1 MAVKNWCLTKEH
13 RARALVLFALLGLSA
28 CHSQSDSLS
37 PATNNQ
43 VSPTELVIDGS
54 SVLVAVPAQLR
65 TINEVNP
72 QAVQAI
78 VTVNGVESELQ
89 RGANGQFS
97 GQINVPAQSGFNVR
111 IDFYEAY
118 SGQRLTLARAE
129 KMITTA
135 SDNLSLL
142 LQPGDYDYNS
152 FDFDGD
158 NVSNIVERQYNTSPL
173 DSEQRPELVE
183 VEVLAAPAA
192 AAVSAGFNEY
202 LIEATVGSKSFT
214 VAANTGQ
221 LSHVFEVVKQD
232 TLTANVRLIESRT
245 GQSVTIGTQTR
256 QIVNPQAYS
265 QVIFD
270 GAQYDLF
277 QDQDNDGF
285 SNLDELIAGTDLFAA
300 PVANQINYL
309 ITFEVPAEI
318 TNPSNAFAM
327 LQVNGNNV
335 NLSRVGNT
343 YIATTTAT
351 AGAQVNIEVQV
362 NDNYQG
368 QVVTLATF
376 SGDAVPTE
384 GETLTLQGFSNLLDA
399 DNDGIL
405 NFAELA
411 QGSNPFAAETPACT
425 PVTENI
431 FATLTDDAYLQ
442 NNNIFNNNRLNVE
455 EDERT
460 TMIRYQ
466 YDASL
471 GSVIGANFSITVGS
485 DQGDGVLS
493 FYVVPGFEWNDNDSS
508 LSLPNLGVPISS
520 VDGDWDEDNRY
531 AFGLNPEAITS
542 DFTLFVTLENGNDVS
557 FKSSVTSEPPTLEV
571 ALERCE

>member
-1 MAVKNWCLTKEH
+1 
-13 RARALVLFALLGLSA
+13 
-28 CHSQSDSLS
+28 
-37 PATNNQ
+37 
-43 VSPTELVIDGS
+43 
-54 SVLVAVPAQLR
+54 
-65 TINEVNP
+65 
-72 QAVQAI
+72 
-78 VTVNGVESELQ
+78 
-89 RGANGQFS
+89 
-97 GQINVPAQSGFNVR
+97 
-111 IDFYEAY
+111 
-118 SGQRLTLARAE
+118 
-129 KMITTA
+129 
-135 SDNLSLL
+135 
-142 LQPGDYDYNS
+142 
-152 FDFDGD
+152 
-158 NVSNIVERQYNTSPL
+158 
-173 DSEQRPELVE
+173 
-183 VEVLAAPAA
+183 
-192 AAVSAGFNEY
+192 
-202 LIEATVGSKSFT
+202 
-214 VAANTGQ
+214 
-221 LSHVFEVVKQD
+221 
-232 TLTANVRLIESRT
+232 LIESRT

-270 GAQYDLF
+270 GAQYNLF

-351 AGAQVNIEVQV
+351 AGAQVNIDVQV

-442 NNNIFNNNRLNVE
+442 NNNIF
-455 EDERT
+455 
-460 TMIRYQ
+460 
-466 YDASL
+466 
-471 GSVIGANFSITVGS
+471 SVIGANFSITVGS

-508 LSLPNLGVPISS
+508 LSLPNLGAPISS

-557 FKSSVTSEPPTLEV
+557 FKSSDTTEPPTLEV